1 MRDDFRAVP
10 NTKPRANGPIGNPED
25 YKTQIKE
32 APAWDRSLV
41 RRILFVR
48 LVQGRGVGSSILA
61 SLRGR
66 WERPERTGKR
76 APSPSLAD
84 S

>member
-1 MRDDFRAVP
+1 
-10 NTKPRANGPIGNPED
+10 
-25 YKTQIKE
+25 
-32 APAWDRSLV
+32 
-41 RRILFVR
+41 LFVR